1 MEVIRK
7 HIIYFY
13 VLLVTVALL
22 PKYSS
27 ATGGCTGLCNPLEG
41 VNSVETLIERFL
53 QAIVYVGLPLS
64 VLFIVYAGFRFV
76 AAQGNKDE
84 IVKAKHNF
92 FWGVVGIILI
102 LGASALA
109 ALIRGTV
116 DELRN

>member
-1 MEVIRK
+1 MEIVKK
-7 HIIYFY
+7 HIISFY
-13 VLLVTVALL
+13 IFIVTFVLLPDDVKA
-22 PKYSS
+22 
-27 ATGGCTGLCNPLEG
+27 ANCTGLCNPLEG
-41 VNSVETLIERFL
+41 VNSVEILIERFL